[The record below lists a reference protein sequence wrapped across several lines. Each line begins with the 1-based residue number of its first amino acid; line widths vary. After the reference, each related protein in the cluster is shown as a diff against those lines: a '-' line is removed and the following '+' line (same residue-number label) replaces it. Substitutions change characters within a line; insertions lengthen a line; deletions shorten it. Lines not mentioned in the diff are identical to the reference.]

1 MWLKTNHSRN
11 NRGCFR
17 PAGRASISPMN
28 EPVSRVARLLCYA
41 AALWGT
47 QSVLAQGD
55 GADTAPPKL
64 TFAFEL
70 RAQVG
75 APVEIGE
82 VPHGRRRIVPILGGT
97 VKGPQLNATVLPGG
111 ADWQL
116 IQPDGFSELDTR
128 YTLETDKGQRVYVQN
143 AGIRH
148 AAPDVMRK
156 LLAGEIVDP
165 KLVYFRTVP
174 TFETQAP
181 HLQWL
186 TRAIFIGTGER
197 HPHDVIIRG

>member
-1 MWLKTNHSRN
+1 M
-11 NRGCFR
+11 
-17 PAGRASISPMN
+17 A
-28 EPVSRVARLLCYA
+28 
-41 AALWGT
+41 
-47 QSVLAQGD
+47 QSTT
-55 GADTAPPKL
+55 TAPAPPGL

-75 APVEIGE
+75 PPVEVGQ

-97 VKGPQLNATVLPGG
+97 VEGPSFKAKVLPGG

-128 YTLETDKGQRVYVQN
+128 YTLQTESGGLVYVQN

-148 AAPDVMRK
+148 AAPDVMQK
-156 LLAGEIVDP
+156 LLAGQSVDP

-174 TFETQAP
+174 KFETSVP
-181 HLQWL
+181 ELQWL
-186 TRAIFIGTGER
+186 ARSVFVGIGER
-197 HPHDVIIRG
+197 FPSEVVVRFYRLE

>member
-1 MWLKTNHSRN
+1 MTNR
-11 NRGCFR
+11 
-17 PAGRASISPMN
+17 SI
-28 EPVSRVARLLCYA
+28 RVVGGVLGVVG
-41 AALWGT
+41 ALWG
-47 QSVLAQGD
+47 QIAMGQVSDA
-55 GADTAPPKL
+55 AAPAL
-64 TFAFEL
+64 VFAFEL

-75 APVEIGE
+75 PPTEIGQ

-116 IQPDGFSELDTR
+116 IQPDGFTELDTR

-148 AAPDVMRK
+148 AAPDVMQK

-174 TFETQAP
+174 KFETSVP
-181 HLQWL
+181 ELQWL
-186 TRAIFIGTGER
+186 ARSVFVGIGER
-197 HPHDVIIRG
+197 FPTEVVVRFYRLE

>member
-1 MWLKTNHSRN
+1 MKT
-11 NRGCFR
+11 C
-17 PAGRASISPMN
+17 
-28 EPVSRVARLLCYA
+28 VSRLARLLCHA
-41 AALWGT
+41 VALWGA
-47 QSVLAQGD
+47 QSVLAQSD
-55 GADTAPPKL
+55 GVELAPPKL
-64 TFAFEL
+64 SFAFEL

-75 APVEIGE
+75 APVEIGQ
-82 VPHGRRRIVPILGGT
+82 VPHGRRRIVEILGGT
-97 VKGPQLNATVLPGG
+97 VKGPAFSAKILPGG

-148 AAPDVMRK
+148 AAPDVMQK

-174 TFETQAP
+174 KFETAVP
-181 HLQWL
+181 ELQWL
-186 TRAIFIGTGER
+186 ARSIFVGIGER
-197 HPHDVIIRG
+197 FPTEVVVRFYRLE